1 MGKLLV
7 TALAGSLL
15 LAGCARWDSV
25 GGSYP
30 HKSSLLPNAQIKL
43 SETISYS
50 LEKIVLT
57 GAGAWILYNIY
68 DPLAPNWEVVEA
80 KVADNVYVL
89 DLKMKRFHTG
99 GSGEAMMVIKRRAE
113 QLRRGKRLCF
123 LSGGGLCRGYRI
135 FDADRT
141 TVCPRAGADGPQ
153 QPLIEWAC
161 YGLMGTNTSSIRRN
175 PSSKIRVS
183 GGTI

>member
-30 HKSSLLPNAQIKL
+30 HKSSLLPNSQIKL

-113 QLRRGKRLCF
+113 QLRRENGFASYRVVDYVEGIE
-123 LSGGGLCRGYRI
+123 SSTPIAQRYAQGLVQMARS
-135 FDADRT
+135 T
-141 TVCPRAGADGPQ
+141 P
-153 QPLIEWAC
+153 
-161 YGLMGTNTSSIRRN
+161 
-175 PSSKIRVS
+175 
-183 GGTI
+183 

>member
-1 MGKLLV
+1 MRKSLL
-7 TALAGSLL
+7 TALVGSLL
-15 LAGCARWDSV
+15 LVGCARWDSV

-113 QLRRGKRLCF
+113 QLRRENGFASYRVVDYVEGIE
-123 LSGGGLCRGYRI
+123 SSTPIAQRYAQGLVQMARG
-135 FDADRT
+135 
-141 TVCPRAGADGPQ
+141 
-153 QPLIEWAC
+153 
-161 YGLMGTNTSSIRRN
+161 N
-175 PSSKIRVS
+175 
-183 GGTI
+183 

>member
-113 QLRRGKRLCF
+113 QLRRENGFASYRVVDYVEGIE
-123 LSGGGLCRGYRI
+123 SSTPIAQRYAQGLVQMAR
-135 FDADRT
+135 
-141 TVCPRAGADGPQ
+141 
-153 QPLIEWAC
+153 
-161 YGLMGTNTSSIRRN
+161 SN
-175 PSSKIRVS
+175 P
-183 GGTI
+183 

>member
-89 DLKMKRFHTG
+89 DLKMKRSHTG

-113 QLRRGKRLCF
+113 QLRRENGFASYRVVDYVEGIE
-123 LSGGGLCRGYRI
+123 SSTPIAQRYAQGLVQMARS
-135 FDADRT
+135 T
-141 TVCPRAGADGPQ
+141 P
-153 QPLIEWAC
+153 
-161 YGLMGTNTSSIRRN
+161 
-175 PSSKIRVS
+175 
-183 GGTI
+183 

>member
-113 QLRRGKRLCF
+113 QLRRENGFASYRVVDYVEGIE
-123 LSGGGLCRGYRI
+123 SSTPIAQRYAQGLVQMARS
-135 FDADRT
+135 T
-141 TVCPRAGADGPQ
+141 P
-153 QPLIEWAC
+153 
-161 YGLMGTNTSSIRRN
+161 
-175 PSSKIRVS
+175 
-183 GGTI
+183 

>member
-1 MGKLLV
+1 MGKSLFA
-7 TALAGSLL
+7 ALFGSLL
-15 LAGCARWDSV
+15 LVGCARWDSV

-113 QLRRGKRLCF
+113 QLRRENGFASYRVVDYVEGIE
-123 LSGGGLCRGYRI
+123 SSTPIAQRYAQGLVQMARG
-135 FDADRT
+135 
-141 TVCPRAGADGPQ
+141 
-153 QPLIEWAC
+153 
-161 YGLMGTNTSSIRRN
+161 N
-175 PSSKIRVS
+175 
-183 GGTI
+183 

>member
-1 MGKLLV
+1 MGKLLAI
-7 TALAGSLL
+7 ALAGSLL

-113 QLRRGKRLCF
+113 QLRRENGFASYRVVDYVEGIE
-123 LSGGGLCRGYRI
+123 SSTPIAQRYAQGLVQMAR
-135 FDADRT
+135 
-141 TVCPRAGADGPQ
+141 
-153 QPLIEWAC
+153 
-161 YGLMGTNTSSIRRN
+161 SN
-175 PSSKIRVS
+175 P
-183 GGTI
+183 

>member
-1 MGKLLV
+1 MGKLLA

-113 QLRRGKRLCF
+113 QLRRENGFASYRVVDYVEGIE
-123 LSGGGLCRGYRI
+123 SSTPIAQRYAQGLVQMARS
-135 FDADRT
+135 T
-141 TVCPRAGADGPQ
+141 P
-153 QPLIEWAC
+153 
-161 YGLMGTNTSSIRRN
+161 
-175 PSSKIRVS
+175 
-183 GGTI
+183 

>member
-1 MGKLLV
+1 MGKLLA

-68 DPLAPNWEVVEA
+68 DPLAPNREVVEA

-113 QLRRGKRLCF
+113 QLRRENGFASYRVVDYVEGIE
-123 LSGGGLCRGYRI
+123 SSTPIAQRYAQGLVQMARS
-135 FDADRT
+135 T
-141 TVCPRAGADGPQ
+141 P
-153 QPLIEWAC
+153 
-161 YGLMGTNTSSIRRN
+161 
-175 PSSKIRVS
+175 
-183 GGTI
+183 

>member
-1 MGKLLV
+1 MGKLLA

-113 QLRRGKRLCF
+113 QLRRENGFASYRVVDYVEGIE
-123 LSGGGLCRGYRI
+123 SSTPIAQRYAQGLVQMAR
-135 FDADRT
+135 
-141 TVCPRAGADGPQ
+141 
-153 QPLIEWAC
+153 
-161 YGLMGTNTSSIRRN
+161 SN
-175 PSSKIRVS
+175 P
-183 GGTI
+183 

>member
-1 MGKLLV
+1 MGKLLATV
-7 TALAGSLL
+7 LAGGLL
-15 LAGCARWDSV
+15 LAGCAKWDSV

-50 LEKIVLT
+50 LEQIVLT

-113 QLRRGKRLCF
+113 QLRRENGFASYRVVDYVEGIE
-123 LSGGGLCRGYRI
+123 SSTPIAQRYAQGLVQMAR
-135 FDADRT
+135 
-141 TVCPRAGADGPQ
+141 
-153 QPLIEWAC
+153 
-161 YGLMGTNTSSIRRN
+161 SN
-175 PSSKIRVS
+175 P
-183 GGTI
+183 

>member
-30 HKSSLLPNAQIKL
+30 HKSSLLPNSQIKL

-113 QLRRGKRLCF
+113 QLRRENGFASYRVVDYVEGIE
-123 LSGGGLCRGYRI
+123 SSTPIAQRYAQGLVQMAR
-135 FDADRT
+135 
-141 TVCPRAGADGPQ
+141 
-153 QPLIEWAC
+153 
-161 YGLMGTNTSSIRRN
+161 SN
-175 PSSKIRVS
+175 P
-183 GGTI
+183 